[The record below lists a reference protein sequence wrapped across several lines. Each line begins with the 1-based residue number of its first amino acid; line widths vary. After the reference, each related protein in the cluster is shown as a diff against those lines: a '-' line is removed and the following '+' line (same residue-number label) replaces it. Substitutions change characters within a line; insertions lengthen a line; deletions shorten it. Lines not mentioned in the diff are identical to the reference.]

1 MEAISLFKII
11 ENTGINNVDHLI
23 FVHDCDLTDE
33 KIIKEYLPKAII
45 KFVKDLLVIAWDNY
59 TSFLFPTGFLK
70 KYVIISLL

>member
-33 KIIKEYLPKAII
+33 KIIKEYLPKATIRI
-45 KFVKDLLVIAWDNY
+45 SSQSIAWDNY